1 MPNFHEYKYFK
12 WLLLVPMY
20 GAILCF
26 FILLFKKKEHRKYM
40 NKALFI
46 LGLIGALL
54 MFVSGILIYGANDLF
69 NLGLSDTNLKLIQ
82 LLLLGIFF
90 NLSFIWYYQNYIEKR
105 LFASSTNLPIKD

>member
-12 WLLLVPMY
+12 WLLLVPLY

-46 LGLIGALL
+46 LVLIGALI
-54 MFVSGILIYGANDLF
+54 MFVSGILVYGSNNLF
-69 NLGLSDTNLKLIQ
+69 NFRLSDTNLMLIQ
-82 LLLLGIFF
+82 FLLLGLFF
-90 NLSFIWYYQNYIEKR
+90 NLSFIWYYQNYIERR
-105 LFASSTNLPIKD
+105 LFTSSTNLSIKD